1 MIDPEESKPE
11 SPFTLIGWGP
21 ALQLALPS
29 AITLVYPALVLR
41 SVGLPAA
48 EITNTLSWTLFA
60 LAAATVLQSRHRGP
74 IGCGL
79 LLPSLSSGL
88 HLAPSLLAIK
98 AGGLPLLAGM
108 TLFAGLSEAVF
119 SCFLRWLRPL
129 FTNAITGLILF
140 LVGMEI
146 GLAGLHAIFNE
157 AVLRAAIPGG
167 AVPVVVVSLAAT
179 VALVLAWEK
188 GSTLVKTVAPLVVFA
203 TAALLD
209 GLLARHAA
217 IAALPFAALPF
228 LPDAGYA
235 LRLELALPFLAA
247 SLASAIRTIGGV
259 KVLHETVRA
268 PGPVRTAGGV
278 CADAAGTVL
287 CGLAGS
293 IGTCVALNS
302 IPAEKAA
309 ETGNP
314 RIAWLVAFLL
324 CVLGFFPGL
333 LGMIAGASGCA
344 AGPLLIFYGI
354 AMALPG
360 LREIEKDRD
369 SPGFLWQVGVPFLLA
384 LGTLAHDGWLQADE
398 AGLPA
403 VAEAMLGSMLSLGV
417 FSALLIRL
425 AILVLSRG
433 KSHSQ
438 WSPP

>member
-1 MIDPEESKPE
+1 MIGPEESKPE
-11 SPFTLIGWGP
+11 SPFTLIGWGL

-41 SVGLPAA
+41 SVGTPAV

-98 AGGLPLLAGM
+98 TGGVPLLAGM

-146 GLAGLHAIFNE
+146 GLAGLHEIFDE
-157 AVLRAAIPGG
+157 AVRRAATPGG
-167 AVPVVVVSLAAT
+167 AIPVVAISLSAT
-179 VALVLAWEK
+179 IVLVIAWEK

-209 GLLARHAA
+209 GLLGHQAA
-217 IAALPFAALPF
+217 VAALPFVAMPF
-228 LPDAGYA
+228 LPDSEYA
-235 LRLELALPFLAA
+235 FRLELALPFLAA

-268 PGPVRTAGGV
+268 SGPVRMAGGV
-278 CADAAGTVL
+278 CADAAGTVF

-293 IGTCVALNS
+293 IGTCAALNS

-324 CVLGFFPGL
+324 FVLGFFPGL

-360 LREIEKDRD
+360 LQEIEKDRD

-433 KSHSQ
+433 KSHS
-438 WSPP
+438 